1 MSVGASIVVAGVVV
15 GVCWSGCVSRA
26 GGVEGG
32 SVSYDRGVH
41 GSGIDKSVDGSDSE
55 KGLPHNEAP

>member
-1 MSVGASIVVAGVVV
+1 MSVGGSIVVAGVGV

-32 SVSYDRGVH
+32 SVSRDRGVQ
-41 GSGIDKSVDGSDSE
+41 GSSIDKSVEESLEGKIQE
-55 KGLPHNEAP
+55 R